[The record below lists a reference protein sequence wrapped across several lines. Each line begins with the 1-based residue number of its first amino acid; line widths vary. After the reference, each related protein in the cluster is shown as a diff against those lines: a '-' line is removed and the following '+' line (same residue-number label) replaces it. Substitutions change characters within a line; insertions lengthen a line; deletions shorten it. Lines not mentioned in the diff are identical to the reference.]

1 MLASKK
7 WIFLTMVLVGT
18 LSIVLVPRVQG
29 VQDIKEDLIISG
41 TLRENLTRMKV
52 MYRYASE
59 MIQEAGPFLNPH
71 HRARYR
77 FSPSDRYARSLM
89 DISRKMH
96 LDMSLMRGLL
106 SDAQVTNRDAIL
118 KSLLDGCD
126 SINVFGKRALR
137 ARRDG
142 NFALYIASAQGAQ
155 KGIKELDNSLAAL
168 EIGVNASIRDADA
181 RQEDL

>member
-1 MLASKK
+1 
-7 WIFLTMVLVGT
+7 
-18 LSIVLVPRVQG
+18 
-29 VQDIKEDLIISG
+29 
-41 TLRENLTRMKV
+41 
-52 MYRYASE
+52 
-59 MIQEAGPFLNPH
+59 
-71 HRARYR
+71 
-77 FSPSDRYARSLM
+77 M